1 MTKLL
6 CAVLGC
12 SDDGT
17 ETVRV
22 RNAESGEE
30 TYRDVCPKHY
40 EQIHREDL
48 SATWDPIL
56 AAVRLP

>member
-12 SDDGT
+12 TDKGT
-17 ETVRV
+17 ETVQV

-48 SATWDPIL
+48 SARWDPIL
-56 AAVRLP
+56 AAVRMT

>member
-12 SDDGT
+12 TDEGT
-17 ETVRV
+17 KTVQV

-40 EQIHREDL
+40 EQIHREEL
-48 SATWDPIL
+48 SASWDPIL
-56 AAVRLP
+56 AAVRMT